1 MIEIKNLTKVFPAR
15 KGLLGHD
22 AIKAVANVCFSIP
35 EAGSASFI
43 GESGSGK
50 TTIGRILAGLETPSS
65 GDIWIQGVNVT
76 KMPQAE
82 RRRFLRQ
89 VQLIQ
94 QDPYQALNP
103 ARTIEQALGD
113 PLKVIARERG
123 QDSAWIQTRMHDVLH
138 RVGIEPGSVLNKYPH
153 MLSGG
158 QRQRIVIARALTVD
172 PKVLVADE
180 AVSMID
186 VSLRLGVLKLLKDL
200 REQFGISLLFITHDV
215 ASARYVGQNGQ
226 LFVIYKG
233 MVIESG
239 PTDQI
244 IDQPYHPYTQALLSA
259 VPVLK
264 GLENPGPDR
273 FIPLRGDDQEL
284 IPDTVCLYQPRCPF
298 AQTKC
303 REERPALQG
312 TEHAHACH
320 FPVVR
325 RVVATVRANEG

>member
-1 MIEIKNLTKVFPAR
+1 VKVFTAK
-15 KGLLGHD
+15 KGVLGHD
-22 AIKAVANVCFSIP
+22 AIEAVSHMSFSIP
-35 EAGSASFI
+35 GGGALSLI

-50 TTIGRILAGLETPSS
+50 TTVGRILAGLEVPTS
-65 GDIWIQGVNVT
+65 GDIWIQRVNVMT
-76 KMPQAE
+76 LPPAE
-82 RRRFLRQ
+82 RRTFLRQ

-103 ARTIEQALGD
+103 ARTIEQSLED

-123 QDSAWIQTRMHDVLH
+123 KNGAWIQSRVHEVLL
-138 RVGIEPGSVLNKYPH
+138 RVGMDPGSVLNKYPH

-158 QRQRIVIARALTVD
+158 QRQRIVIARALTVE

-200 REQFGISLLFITHDV
+200 RQEFGISLFFITHDV
-215 ASARYVGQNGQ
+215 ASARYVGEDGQ

-233 MVIESG
+233 QVVESG
-239 PTDQI
+239 PTDEI
-244 IDQPYHPYTQALLSA
+244 ISQPHHPYTQALLSA

-264 GLENPGPDR
+264 GLEDPGPDR
-273 FIPLRGDDQEL
+273 FIPLRGNDQEQV
-284 IPDTVCLYQPRCPF
+284 PDTACIYEPRCPF
-298 AQTKC
+298 AQAKC
-303 REERPALQG
+303 QKERPVLQG
-312 TEHAHACH
+312 AGHAYACH

-325 RVVATVRANEG
+325 RVVATMK